1 MNYVQAVKD
10 FASVNPYHPIWSIV
24 LEIYAD
30 DKIEEIIKGAT
41 SDLHALDLIQKWVCP
56 IAFSYEQVKE
66 LQDLKAIHE
75 RDAL

>member
-24 LEIYAD
+24 LEISED
-30 DKIEEIIKGAT
+30 GIEDLIKGAT
-41 SDLHALDLIQKWVCP
+41 SDLHAIDLIQKWVSP